1 MLKNSQAVICF
12 LLHWNRHVDG
22 RYCKVVHKHLNTMTF
37 VFLYFMCVNT
47 ICSWCLHYIVEH
59 FEYDSE
65 QRKTLPENDAGT
77 SKYSNLKIKTLHKNY
92 I

>member
-1 MLKNSQAVICF
+1 
-12 LLHWNRHVDG
+12 
-22 RYCKVVHKHLNTMTF
+22 
-37 VFLYFMCVNT
+37 MCVNT